1 MFMYINKFVDTVES
15 TISSVLQLDVLDG
28 IYKITAEMNIKCN
41 ASTTEQSYNSI
52 IYNCET
58 YRHLMECFR
67 QQSGSSI
74 YQQTYS
80 TATSNVIH
88 LFYLLVK

>member
-1 MFMYINKFVDTVES
+1 MRY
-15 TISSVLQLDVLDG
+15 
-28 IYKITAEMNIKCN
+28 
-41 ASTTEQSYNSI
+41 SI
-52 IYNCET
+52 IYNIET
-58 YRHLMECFR
+58 YQHLMECFH

-88 LFYLLVK
+88 LFTSQMKLLSNSKHE